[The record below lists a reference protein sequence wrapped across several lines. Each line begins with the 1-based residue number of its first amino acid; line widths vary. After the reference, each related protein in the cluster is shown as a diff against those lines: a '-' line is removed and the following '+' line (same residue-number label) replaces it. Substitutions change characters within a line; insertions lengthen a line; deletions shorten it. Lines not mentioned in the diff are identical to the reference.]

1 MNLLSVSYADRTS
14 KSLSIAQRKEIEGIL
29 KKQKKNVE
37 ESHIPDTCMQ
47 EKKDVISLL
56 EEKGYHEVS
65 AILKSSHVID
75 APLTLVKKIRE
86 FQQDNNIIVFALH
99 TSTGDKDYIII
110 LQDNNP
116 SELEVKRSILHEAF
130 TLAGSSHVLS
140 GKIEREVLD
149 RENLEDILRWPSVR
163 STNLTTY
170 RGRYRNLTAELR
182 ILLGRARDLTIV
194 DFGCGFDSEEFI
206 PVSFQELKR
215 ALDRKGERGMKFIAV
230 DQIDPFYI
238 LAGPGELPS
247 LLFDSQENLIAFQSK
262 AGHLVDCQSELAI
275 SVRITKE
282 RLEERNNILANRD
295 FYKALLQAKLG
306 KKVEGFSGVEQKAE
320 KYSFVTNPLEKVRNE
335 DIKFICNR
343 YFGLSRKES
352 IDIGIVY
359 NVFLHYSPED
369 IQKYTEII
377 TPQIKEGGYLIVGD
391 ILDYQKKSVKEEIMI
406 FKKENGRLRRYDF
419 IFWVKPRF
427 DEMRVELTNSNAC
440 LKQSQHEELST
451 FFRTKEY
458 YDSGEILGFESFS
471 PGLIVENLRRRL
483 GIAAVVHDK
492 EAVLIEFDAQ
502 GEFKKLPKYMGL
514 KDAAKIQNLV
524 KEIKNWKEKNKK
536 ISVDDEYLRELKRFA
551 MDVYNHNRVYLLPL
565 RQRMAFARAVF
576 NRTKFPIVNAAVS
589 SIYRALTLKDSPCRL
604 NSKDVICTLAPGAY
618 HILANRLSVIESR
631 CSMVDN
637 RTIRFAVN
645 VILFDFS
652 RSGEKRFLELS
663 WLVEEIDKELD
674 KTGSGRLPAIIAMQD
689 LHGGSKR
696 ALSLIGHALGLDRN
710 IYQQINNLG
719 DLKLALEK
727 RGIDVRNLDVR
738 FVGINDK
745 YDRGED
751 PEGIYQMVSWLR
763 KTGKAKPFLGNHDFW
778 RLISVLGIH
787 LLPDVS
793 MEKNHGIGYWA
804 QDSMKHAGWGTIE
817 LDQVNERRFN
827 HEIERVNIILGLYGL
842 PLVTPLD
849 LGVFRGN
856 INTEMKRLKK
866 LNGDIRR
873 ENELNKDDP
882 KYTRKEEHPL
892 PDIFSQTLAYLKT
905 QVVDRNA
912 QISTI
917 NAENSLDIKP
927 IKFQEVNLEN
937 YMEDLDIVT
946 RTLWDLQNF
955 RLFYIDVLGNIHLH
969 NILPMDFEHRH
980 INVVYKGLR
989 GIPALEM
996 MQEDVRSFFEKM
1008 TTIPSSESFRKKMW
1022 EYLGDAFLEI
1032 NRWYSDKEA
1041 HAKPVSVNKFIE
1053 CGGSAGFGGEL
1064 LGASVKQFAD
1074 RQSTFLMIIGHN
1086 ERKKLNDP
1094 SMPIPW
1100 IVLSP
1105 ETGSGLANIDYE
1117 LSQGY
1122 KDRGAYMSFFARDE
1136 HGKVTGIKQWGYPEA
1151 DTRVGEKTEDISVIK
1166 DITLSDIDGLTDEQV
1181 MMLKSLTEGEKFM
1194 KWYKQK
1200 ALTEMGGL
1208 LTVLV
1213 EVAGKIGRF
1222 DKEKEF
1228 KKLQIDIENKT
1239 TKEDVSFQQIV
1250 SGFMEV

>member
-1 MNLLSVSYADRTS
+1 MNLISVSYTGRTS
-14 KSLSIAQRKEIEGIL
+14 KSLSIAQRKEIEGII
-29 KKQKKNVE
+29 KKQKKKIE
-37 ESHIPDTCMQ
+37 ESHVPDTCKQ
-47 EKKDVISLL
+47 EKKDVISVL
-56 EEKGYHEVS
+56 EEKGYREVS
-65 AILKSSHVID
+65 AVLRSSHVID
-75 APLTLVKKIRE
+75 APQTLVKKIKE

-99 TSTGDKDYIII
+99 TSTEDKDYII
-110 LQDNNP
+110 LFQDNNP

-140 GKIEREVLD
+140 SKIESEVLD
-149 RENLEDILRWPSVR
+149 SENLEDILRWPSVR

-170 RGRYRNLTAELR
+170 KGRYRVLASELR
-182 ILLGRARDLTIV
+182 MLLGRERDLTIV
-194 DFGCGFDSEEFI
+194 DFGCGFDSEEFT

-215 ALDRKGERGMKFIAV
+215 ALDRKGDRGMKFIAV
-230 DQIDPFYI
+230 DQIDPYYI

-247 LLFDSQENLIAFQSK
+247 LLFDSHGNLIAFQSK
-262 AGHLVDCQSELAI
+262 AGHSVDCQSKLAI

-295 FYKALLQAKLG
+295 FYEALLQAKLG
-306 KKVEGFSGVEQKAE
+306 KKVEGFLGVEQE
-320 KYSFVTNPLEKVRNE
+320 VDKYSLVTDPLEKVGNE
-335 DIKFICNR
+335 DIEFICNR
-343 YFGLSRKES
+343 YFGLGKKES

-377 TPQIKEGGYLIVGD
+377 TPQIKDGGYLIVGD
-391 ILDYQKKSVKEEIMI
+391 ILDYQKESVKEEIMI
-406 FKKENGRLRRYDF
+406 FKKENGKLRRYDF

-427 DEMRVELTNSNAC
+427 DEMRIELANCNVC
-440 LKQSQHEELST
+440 MRPSQHEELNT

-458 YDSGEILGFESFS
+458 YDSGEILGFESFNPS
-471 PGLIVENLRRRL
+471 PIVENLRRRL
-483 GIAAVVHDK
+483 GIVAVVHDK

-502 GEFKKLPKYMGL
+502 GEFKKLPEYVGL
-514 KDAAKIQNLV
+514 KEAPKIQNLV
-524 KEIKNWKEKNKK
+524 KEIKKWKEKNKK
-536 ISVDDEYLRELKRFA
+536 IPVDDEYLRELKRFA
-551 MDVYNHNRVYLLPL
+551 MDVYNHNRVYMLPL
-565 RQRMAFARAVF
+565 QQRMAFARAVF
-576 NRTKFPIVNAAVS
+576 DRTGFPIVNTAVS
-589 SIYRALTLKDSPCRL
+589 SVYRALTSKDSPCRL
-604 NSKDVICTLAPGAY
+604 NPKDVIYTLAPEAY
-618 HILANRLSVIESR
+618 HILANRLSVVESR

-637 RTIRFAVN
+637 RTIRFAIN
-645 VILFDFS
+645 VVLFDFL
-652 RSGEKRFLELS
+652 RNGEKRFTELS
-663 WLVEEIDKELD
+663 WLVGEIDKELD
-674 KTGSGRLPAIIAMQD
+674 KTGNGRLPTIIAMQD

-710 IYQQINNLG
+710 IYQQIDNLG

-727 RGIDVRNLDVR
+727 RDIDVRDLDIR

-751 PEGIYQMVSWLR
+751 PEGICHLVRWLR
-763 KTGKAKPFLGNHDFW
+763 ETGKAKPFMGNHDFW

-787 LLPDVS
+787 LIQGVS

-804 QDSMKHAGWGTIE
+804 QDAMRHAGWGTIE

-827 HEIERVNIILGLYGL
+827 HEIDRVNITLGLYGL
-842 PLVTPLD
+842 PLLSPID
-849 LGVFRGN
+849 LGAFRGN

-866 LNGDIRR
+866 INAEVRR

-892 PDIFSQTLAYLKT
+892 PDIFSQTLAYLRT

-917 NAENSLDIKP
+917 NAENNLDIKP
-927 IKFQEVNLEN
+927 IEFQEVNLQN
-937 YMEDLDIVT
+937 YMDDIDIIT

-1008 TTIPSSESFRKKMW
+1008 TTIPSSDSFRKKMW
-1022 EYLGDAFLEI
+1022 EFLGEAFLEI

-1053 CGGSAGFGGEL
+1053 CGGPAGFGGEL

-1074 RQSTFLMIIGHN
+1074 RQSTFLMVIGHN
-1086 ERKKLNDP
+1086 ERKKFNEP

-1136 HGKVTGIKQWGYPEA
+1136 KGEVTGIRQWGYPEA
-1151 DTRVGEKTEDISVIK
+1151 DTKAGEKPEDISVIK
-1166 DITLSDIDGLTDEQV
+1166 DITLLDIDGLTEEQV
-1181 MMLKSLTEGEKFM
+1181 AMLKSLTDGEKFM
-1194 KWYKQK
+1194 KWYKLK
-1200 ALTEMGGL
+1200 ALTEIKGL
-1208 LTVLV
+1208 ITVLI
-1213 EVAGKIGRF
+1213 EGAGKIGRF

-1228 KKLQIDIENKT
+1228 KKLQIDIENRIS
-1239 TKEDVSFQQIV
+1239 KENVVFQQSV
-1250 SGFMEV
+1250 SDFIEA